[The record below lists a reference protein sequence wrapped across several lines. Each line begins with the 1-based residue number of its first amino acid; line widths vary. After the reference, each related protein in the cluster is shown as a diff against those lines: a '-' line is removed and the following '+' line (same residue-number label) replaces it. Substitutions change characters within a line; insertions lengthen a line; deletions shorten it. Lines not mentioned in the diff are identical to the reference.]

1 MLRLGRGDGMW
12 ADAGIYDSCLP
23 AGSFLKMLCDSVS
36 SEVLKTLKNTAVITL
51 DSLTFRQMHV
61 LKNATKTL

>member
-1 MLRLGRGDGMW
+1 MW

-36 SEVLKTLKNTAVITL
+36 SEVLPAEKRLKNTAVITL